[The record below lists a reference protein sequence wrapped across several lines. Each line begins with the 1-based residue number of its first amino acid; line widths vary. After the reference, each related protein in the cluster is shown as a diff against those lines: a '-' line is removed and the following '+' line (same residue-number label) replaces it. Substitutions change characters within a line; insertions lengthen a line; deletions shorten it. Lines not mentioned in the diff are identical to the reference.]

1 MINQERQFLVSL
13 VGGLIDGM
21 RVETLISFKFN
32 GLIMRLF
39 IQYVDQTII
48 ADHDHATNQ
57 ISDVHCPLT
66 AI

>member
-1 MINQERQFLVSL
+1 MRMINQERQFLVSL

-21 RVETLISFKFN
+21 RVTTLISFKFN

-57 ISDVHCPLT
+57 IH
-66 AI
+66 